1 MLKRRFCVN
10 GTSAEAAAAIFRCC
24 GSRWLG
30 SELGCS
36 SLKCRLQVSVEH
48 ISGVLVSVV
57 ARCNDEAAANSVSR
71 LERGSRFPLNVW
83 NRESREKAKRVCEA
97 GVHGTVRFSV
107 GLGMGVPRISIR
119 Y

>member
-83 NRESREKAKRVCEA
+83 NRESRESQT
-97 GVHGTVRFSV
+97 GVRSWGSRNSALQRRPWN
-107 GLGMGVPRISIR
+107 GSS
-119 Y
+119 